1 MRATY
6 GLLLGFLLCAPLCA
20 REQGDYA
27 PRGALAYA
35 RIGDAQNV
43 LKKLGG
49 GDDYLAPLERA
60 WQSARGRDAEEMQP
74 LVDEIRPYIKA
85 ARSIEFALGDI
96 MVREPYTQTVTVID
110 LGEGAPEEFSE
121 NIRNWARKEFGKK
134 ALIEPKAMDLEAFSF
149 RRYEGQLVI
158 ATGGMMKFVED
169 VRAGNLGESLSQVK
183 RFKEWRENATGD
195 LVAFLDGKAWRN
207 CIDRLGNKEVD
218 RDFLSLMTI
227 CEWQKWDMLTLSLDV
242 QNGIAL
248 RADLTLSEAAGPISA
263 MLKGAGGFSLFDSLP
278 AETLAAL
285 AFQLGS
291 DHERTYTE
299 LLKFFHDA
307 DSRMRSGSLQEQLKW
322 YQSYIDEAEQNL
334 KKAESDEDKK
344 IFQEMIEQYKAE
356 IERLNK
362 EIAKSS
368 DTPRAFEPDRAERR
382 RKELRSSEAEQFHD
396 EFENFCKESGLTRES
411 LFAALG
417 SEAVVGIV
425 GLPDP
430 MPDDDD
436 IDIFQHMWFVAA
448 RAQGDLKAI
457 KEKFLEMLN
466 RERRP
471 REPGEEL
478 PKLATKPVEGGELLG
493 VEEGPGVTLF
503 LGEGIVGM
511 AANSEVAKRVL
522 LSNSGRERLNMSK
535 VPGGTPAGSKAGYL
549 DLGEVLGRMLD
560 GSMVRSRR
568 YGNPPFP
575 MENVRKYLKSGLR
588 ISAATNE
595 GSSRIS
601 LTAQTGGETSAR
613 NVLETL
619 AETLEFERAWRHD
632 RIEVEWLGSVCEDW
646 LRNNQAKLKEM
657 SDGDRRDALKAVTLE
672 TLLAKASGANDGL
685 RSAFDPAMA
694 DRFKAMLAS
703 RSDKLGE
710 KAADFS
716 ACGFEWFGLPLD
728 EKMIRSDDERGY
740 GGITDAWLVAAS
752 KGSWVA
758 NGRICLIQSGMNFRT
773 VWLSEDDFSALKLS
787 NVSGGRLKTFKPKVE
802 QPLWKSKH
810 RLWRMRWDAQNVQRA
825 LVQALQ
831 QEDGTFREFSFKGAD
846 HDNAVKAL
854 LEALKLSE
862 EDFYFNLETVSRV
875 EIEAKDKSCKVRI
888 VMDGQWIEIDEK
900 GKVTTSW
907 GNE

>member
-6 GLLLGFLLCAPLCA
+6 GLLFGLLLCAPLCA

-27 PRGALAYA
+27 PRGALVYA
-35 RIGDAQNV
+35 RMADVQGV

-49 GDDYLAPLERA
+49 GDDYLAPLERIWA
-60 WQSARGRDAEEMQP
+60 TAPKRDADDMQAFI
-74 LVDEIRPYIKA
+74 DELRPYIKA
-85 ARSIEFALGDI
+85 AKSIEFALGDI

-121 NIRNWARKEFGKK
+121 NLRNWAKKEFGRK
-134 ALIEPKAMDLEAFSF
+134 AVIEPKAMDIEAFSF

-158 ATGGMMKFVED
+158 ATGGMMKFVDD

-183 RFKEWRENATGD
+183 RFKEWRENAAGD
-195 LVAFLDGKAWRN
+195 VVAFLDGKAWRN
-207 CIDRLGNKEVD
+207 CIDRLGREVD
-218 RDFLSLMTI
+218 RDLLAFMTV
-227 CEWQKWDMLTLSLDV
+227 CEWQKWETLSLSLDV
-242 QNGIAL
+242 QNGLAL
-248 RADLTLSEAAGPISA
+248 RADLTMSEPLGPISA
-263 MLKGAGGFSLFDSLP
+263 VLKGAGGFSLFDSLP
-278 AETLAAL
+278 ADTLAAL

-291 DHERTYTE
+291 DHERTYME
-299 LLKFFHDA
+299 LLKFFHEA
-307 DSRMRSGSLQEQLKW
+307 ESRMRSGSLQEQLKW
-322 YQSYIDEAEQNL
+322 YNSYLADAEEGL
-334 KKAESDEDKK
+334 KKAQTEEEKK
-344 IFQEMIEQYKAE
+344 TYQEMIEQYKAE

-362 EIAKSS
+362 AIAKSA
-368 DTPRAFEPDRAERR
+368 DKPRAFEPDRAERER
-382 RKELRSSEAEQFHD
+382 QELESSDAERFHD
-396 EFENFCKESGLTRES
+396 DFSEFCKESGISRES
-411 LFAALG
+411 LFEALG
-417 SEAVVGIV
+417 SEAVVGVV

-436 IDIFQHMWFVAA
+436 FDVFQHMWFVAA
-448 RAQGDLKAI
+448 RAKGDLKAI
-457 KEKFLEMLN
+457 KEKFLEVLN
-466 RERRP
+466 RDRRP

-478 PKLATKPVEGGELLG
+478 PKLATRVVEGGELLG
-493 VEEGPGVTLF
+493 VEDGPGVTLF

-568 YGNPPFP
+568 YGNPPMP

-595 GSSRIS
+595 GASRIS
-601 LTAQTGGETSAR
+601 LTAQTGGENSAR
-613 NVLETL
+613 NVLEAL
-619 AETLEFERAWRHD
+619 GETLEFERAWRHD
-632 RIEVEWLGSVCEDW
+632 RREIDWLGSVCEDW
-646 LRNNQAKLKEM
+646 LRENEARLKEM
-657 SDGDRRDALKAVTLE
+657 SESDRRDALKAVKLE
-672 TLLAKASGANDGL
+672 TLLAKAVGATDGL

-694 DRFKAMLAS
+694 DKFKAMLTS
-703 RSDKLGE
+703 RSDKLGD

-716 ACGFEWFGLPLD
+716 ECGFEWFGMPLD
-728 EKMIRSDDERGY
+728 EKLIRSDDERGY
-740 GGITDAWLVAAS
+740 GTLTDAWLVAAS

-758 NGRICLIQSGMNFRT
+758 NGRICLVQSGMNFRT
-773 VWLSEDDFSALKLS
+773 VWLSDDDFNAVKLS
-787 NVSGGRLKTFKPKVE
+787 NVSGGRLKTFKPKTE
-802 QPLWKSKH
+802 QPLWKTKH
-810 RLWRMRWDAQNVQRA
+810 RLWRMRWDAQSVQQA
-825 LVQALQ
+825 LVEKLR
-831 QEDGTFREFSFKGAD
+831 QEDGSFKEFSFKGAE
-846 HDNAVKAL
+846 HDDAVKAL
-854 LEALKLSE
+854 MEALKVSE
-862 EDFYFNLETVSRV
+862 EGYYFSPEAVSRI